1 MYSKQEASRLRRIF
15 WTRFGQYMRPVKGA
29 QGREVN
35 WLNYNTGIKHIYF
48 RMDASRDN
56 ASITIELHHPALD
69 QQEELFERFRALKGM
84 LESVTGETWNWQ
96 LHHLE
101 DDGKTVSRIG
111 MQLKNVNVFREEDWP
126 VIISFLKPRMIAL
139 DFFWNQVR
147 DIFE

>member
-1 MYSKQEASRLRRIF
+1 M
-15 WTRFGQYMRPVKGA
+15 
-29 QGREVN
+29 
-35 WLNYNTGIKHIYF
+35 
-48 RMDASRDN
+48 SRDN
-56 ASITIELHHPALD
+56 ASIAIELHHPALD

-111 MQLKNVNVFREEDWP
+111 MQLKNVDVFREEDWP